1 MLMGLLASAR
11 QQIVQG
17 WQGNPSFQA
26 VNEKAAPIRCR
37 CAAPGNRDSAR
48 G

>member
-1 MLMGLLASAR
+1 MGLLASAR

-26 VNEKAAPIRCR
+26 VNMKKLLPAGIAALFLATG
-37 CAAPGNRDSAR
+37 AAH
-48 G
+48 